1 MASITETNHLV
12 KMLRIKLFKL
22 FIQSDTNLSLQ
33 RQLTDQEGVDN
44 ALLERYSALVKVADK
59 IKFTQSLST
68 SEVVLGA
75 RYYRSLK
82 NELTGKTLRYNN
94 IVKNTKT

>member
-68 SEVVLGA
+68 SEVVLVA

-82 NELTGKTLRYNN
+82 NELTGKTLRYDS
-94 IVKNTKT
+94 IMKNAKI

>member
-1 MASITETNHLV
+1 MVIITETNRLV

-33 RQLTDQEGVDN
+33 RQLTDLEGVDN
-44 ALLERYSALVKVADK
+44 VLLERYSALVKIAYK
-59 IKFTQSLST
+59 IKYKQSLSS
-68 SEVVLGA
+68 SEAILGA

-82 NELTGKTLRYNN
+82 NELAGKTLRYNV
-94 IVKNTKT
+94 IVKNNNI

>member
-1 MASITETNHLV
+1 MASITETNHPV
-12 KMLRIKLFKL
+12 KMLRIKIFKL

-44 ALLERYSALVKVADK
+44 ALLELYSALVKVADK

-94 IVKNTKT
+94 IVKNTQT

>member
-44 ALLERYSALVKVADK
+44 VLLERYSALVKIADK
-59 IKFTQSLST
+59 IKYTQSLST
-68 SEVVLGA
+68 SEVLLGA

>member
-33 RQLTDQEGVDN
+33 RQLTDHEGVDN
-44 ALLERYSALVKVADK
+44 VLLERYSALVKIADK
-59 IKFTQSLST
+59 IKHTQSLST
-68 SEVVLGA
+68 SEVLLGA

>member
-33 RQLTDQEGVDN
+33 RQLTDHEGVDN
-44 ALLERYSALVKVADK
+44 VLLERYSALVKIADK
-59 IKFTQSLST
+59 IKRTQSLST
-68 SEVVLGA
+68 SEVLLGA

>member
-1 MASITETNHLV
+1 
-12 KMLRIKLFKL
+12 MLRIKLFKL

-68 SEVVLGA
+68 SEVLFGA

-82 NELTGKTLRYNN
+82 NELTGKTLRYDS
-94 IVKNTKT
+94 IMKNAKI